1 MAVPVISVVGKSDSG
16 KTTLMEKLLT
26 ELKKRGHRVGTIK
39 HDVHGFEIDHPGKD
53 TWRHRR
59 AGADVVVIS
68 SPTQVAMIRQVE
80 REQTLDEIVAAVT
93 GVDLIITEGY
103 KRQDKPKI
111 EVFRSEKY
119 DTPLCSEDDR
129 VFAVAADRPV
139 KLPVPTFD
147 WDDAAGICDLIEN
160 LFLKEKMPR

>member
-16 KTTLMEKLLT
+16 KTTFMEKLLA
-26 ELKKRGHRVGTIK
+26 ELKKRGYRVGTVK

-59 AGADVVVIS
+59 AGADAVVIS
-68 SPTQVAMIRQVE
+68 SPSQMAMIRQVD
-80 REQTLDEIVAAVT
+80 REQSLDEIAAMVT

-111 EVFRSEKY
+111 EVFRSEKH
-119 DTPLCSEDDR
+119 DEPLCSQDDR
-129 VFAVAADRPV
+129 VFAVAVDKPMEF
-139 KLPVPTFD
+139 PVPTFD
-147 WDDAAGICDLIEN
+147 WNDASGICDLVED